1 MGPMRTLT
9 AAVAALVLAG
19 CGATTPGTSDAP
31 PSPSVPLGT
40 GGIGFEALEATPASR
55 NDASVEAAFDAQ
67 SASSLLDDVSAVDFD
82 RQGVLCLYLGER
94 TGRWGFAINALTLE
108 DGALHIAAAERPP
121 RAGDTSVSH
130 PAQCV
135 AVDRASLPAG
145 DLKVSADDTVS
156 DEFIV
161 EGTIAVPAADSAP

>member
-1 MGPMRTLT
+1 MKRHAVVALAVVLT
-9 AAVAALVLAG
+9 ACGGATPRTSAAL
-19 CGATTPGTSDAP
+19 
-31 PSPSVPLGT
+31 SPSVPVGT
-40 GGIGFEALEATPASR
+40 GGIGFEVLDSTPASR
-55 NDASVEAAFDAQ
+55 DEASVEAAFDADA
-67 SASSLLDDVSAVDFD
+67 ASTLLEDASAVDFAS
-82 RQGVLCLYLGER
+82 QGVLCLYLGQR
-94 TGRWGFAINALTLE
+94 TGRWGFAVNGLTLE

-121 RAGDTSVSH
+121 RAGDTSTSH

-161 EGTIAVPAADSAP
+161 EGTIAVPATNSAP